1 MLIAPPA
8 ATTALQLDQL
18 PLKRWSVEDYHRMAE
33 LGLLS
38 TDRTELLAGY
48 ITVMAAKGTPHVTS
62 LRLLTRLLDTLLAN
76 ELAADQWFIS
86 TQDPIQ
92 LDEFSLPE
100 PDLAIVRGTVL
111 EYADHHPQP
120 ADICLIVEVADKTLK
135 HDCELKQLLY
145 AQAGLVEYWVLDV
158 QNRQLHIFQQPT
170 PTGYTHHL
178 ILTEPNQASPLAF
191 PNLTIDLTAILPPK

>member
-1 MLIAPPA
+1 
-8 ATTALQLDQL
+8 
-18 PLKRWSVEDYHRMAE
+18 MAE
-33 LGLLS
+33 SGLLS
-38 TDRTELLAGY
+38 TERTELLAGY

-62 LRLLTRLLDTLLAN
+62 LQMLADTCREQLRSIAL
-76 ELAADQWFIS
+76 IR

-111 EYADHHPQP
+111 DYADHHPQP
-120 ADICLIVEVADKTLK
+120 ADIYLIVEVADKTLK

-178 ILTEPNQASPLAF
+178 ILTEPNQVALLAF
-191 PNLTIDLTAILPPK
+191 PNFAIDLTAILPPK